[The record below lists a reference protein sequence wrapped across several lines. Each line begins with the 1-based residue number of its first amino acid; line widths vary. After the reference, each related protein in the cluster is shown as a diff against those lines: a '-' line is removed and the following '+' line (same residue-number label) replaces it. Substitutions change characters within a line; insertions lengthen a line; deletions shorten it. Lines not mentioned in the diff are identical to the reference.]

1 MAVLAGFFLLGSC
14 GYDDTLVRE
23 EIGKVEAELSE
34 YEQKMAALE
43 SQLSSLTA
51 LINSSFISYLGT
63 DEAGNYVISYMD
75 KGGEVKTV
83 VVAVDAD
90 VVTAPLIGTAEY
102 EGVLYWRKTADNGK
116 TWEWILD
123 AEGKMMPVGGKEP
136 QISIDA
142 EGYWTVNGE
151 RVLGA
156 DGAPVLAND
165 ISNTLFKSVEYNE
178 QTGFVEFTLVDGS
191 TFSVRMYEALNI
203 EFDAPSIIAVPDPAE
218 VTRIS
223 YTVTGSQAADA
234 VVDYFTA
241 YNVSV
246 EIGKYAKT
254 VNVNLAEG
262 AQEGNTVIMVSAGEN
277 VVLKPLFFTA
287 GAAEIKKP
295 VWDNKYGAGT
305 EIHLPGDFTE
315 FDIEVSHNISYE
327 MSISEDCADWLKVA
341 PSTKAEM
348 ITTRHSFVAD
358 YYESSLGADRK
369 GKIIFKNELY
379 DVTVEIADRKSVV

>member
-1 MAVLAGFFLLGSC
+1 MKKLAYIMAVLAGFFLLGSC

-142 EGYWTVNGE
+142 EGYWPSMVKE
-151 RVLGA
+151 
-156 DGAPVLAND
+156 
-165 ISNTLFKSVEYNE
+165 
-178 QTGFVEFTLVDGS
+178 
-191 TFSVRMYEALNI
+191 FSVLMERLCLRMI
-203 EFDAPSIIAVPDPAE
+203 FP
-218 VTRIS
+218 
-223 YTVTGSQAADA
+223 
-234 VVDYFTA
+234 
-241 YNVSV
+241 
-246 EIGKYAKT
+246 
-254 VNVNLAEG
+254 
-262 AQEGNTVIMVSAGEN
+262 
-277 VVLKPLFFTA
+277 
-287 GAAEIKKP
+287 
-295 VWDNKYGAGT
+295 
-305 EIHLPGDFTE
+305 IHC
-315 FDIEVSHNISYE
+315 SR
-327 MSISEDCADWLKVA
+327 A
-341 PSTKAEM
+341 
-348 ITTRHSFVAD
+348 
-358 YYESSLGADRK
+358 
-369 GKIIFKNELY
+369 
-379 DVTVEIADRKSVV
+379 

>member
-1 MAVLAGFFLLGSC
+1 MKKLSYIMAVLAGFFLLGSC

-34 YEQKMAALE
+34 YEQKMEALE
-43 SQLSSLTA
+43 GQMSSLTA
-51 LINSSFISYLGT
+51 LINSGFVSYLGT
-63 DEAGNYVISYMD
+63 DEAGNYVISYME
-75 KGGEVKTV
+75 KGGDVRTV
-83 VVAVDAD
+83 VVAVDSD
-90 VVTAPLIGTAEY
+90 VVTAPLIGASED

-116 TWEWILD
+116 SWEWILD
-123 AEGKMMPVGGKEP
+123 AEDKKMPVGGKEP
-136 QISIDA
+136 KVSIDA
-142 EGYWTVNGE
+142 EGFWTVEDE
-151 RVLGA
+151 RVLA
-156 DGAPVLAND
+156 SDGKPVLAND
-165 ISNTLFKSVEYNE
+165 VSNTLFKGVAYNE

-191 TFSVRMYEALNI
+191 KFSVKMYEALNI
-203 EFDAPSIIAVPDPAE
+203 EFDAPSMIAVPDPSS
-218 VTRIS
+218 VTKIS

-246 EIGKYAKT
+246 EIDKYAKT
-254 VNVNLAEG
+254 VNVTLAEG

-287 GAAEIKKP
+287 GAAEIQKP

-305 EIHLPGDFTE
+305 EISLPGDFTE
-315 FDIEVSHNISYE
+315 FDIEVSHNIAYE
-327 MSISEDCADWLKVA
+327 MTISEDCADWLKLA

-348 ITTRHSFVAD
+348 ITTKHSFVAD

-369 GKIIFKNELY
+369 GKITFRNDL
-379 DVTVEIADRKSVV
+379 